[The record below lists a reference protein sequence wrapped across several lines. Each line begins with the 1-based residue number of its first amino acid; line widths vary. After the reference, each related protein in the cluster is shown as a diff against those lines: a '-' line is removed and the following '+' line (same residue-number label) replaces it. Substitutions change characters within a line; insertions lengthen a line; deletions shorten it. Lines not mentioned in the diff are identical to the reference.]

1 MTGKLFDS
9 GDLIYD
15 GQARTG
21 LLRFTRPS
29 GPLLISTP
37 VFMPVGTRAT
47 VKALWHRELEEMGY
61 DLILANTYHLFL
73 RPGHETIAALGG
85 LHDFQGWSEHA
96 ILTDSGGYQVFSLA
110 DRVRFFDEGVEFQS
124 HVDGARHLFTPE
136 LVLDVQCAFGSD
148 IMMMLDDCPPAD
160 ADRVRLQE
168 ALRRTHLWCDRV
180 IEHRR
185 QRIESGAFDQKRQSL
200 FGIFQGG
207 LDRELRERSMDYI
220 AARPFD
226 GIAIG
231 GLSVG
236 ESRPELHAMLEWLG
250 SRMDPE
256 RPRYLMGVGTVP
268 DILEA
273 VRAGV
278 DMFDCVLPT
287 RNARNGQ
294 FLTGL
299 GKRNVRNARFARS
312 DEPPDPECTCPV
324 CARYSLGY
332 IRHLFSVGEMLG
344 PMLATHHNL
353 HFFSH
358 FMEALRAAIKAGEY
372 EPFYERWKKIPF

>member
-1 MTGKLFDS
+1 
-9 GDLIYD
+9 
-15 GQARTG
+15 
-21 LLRFTRPS
+21 
-29 GPLLISTP
+29 
-37 VFMPVGTRAT
+37 
-47 VKALWHRELEEMGY
+47 
-61 DLILANTYHLFL
+61 
-73 RPGHETIAALGG
+73 
-85 LHDFQGWSEHA
+85 
-96 ILTDSGGYQVFSLA
+96 
-110 DRVRFFDEGVEFQS
+110 
-124 HVDGARHLFTPE
+124 
-136 LVLDVQCAFGSD
+136 
-148 IMMMLDDCPPAD
+148 
-160 ADRVRLQE
+160 
-168 ALRRTHLWCDRV
+168 
-180 IEHRR
+180 
-185 QRIESGAFDQKRQSL
+185 
-200 FGIFQGG
+200 
-207 LDRELRERSMDYI
+207 MDYI

-236 ESRPELHAMLEWLG
+236 ESRPELHAMLGWLG